1 MIKGYQVAFF
11 AASTDKPETN
21 KQFAEKLDLNYPLLS
36 DPGAKVARE
45 YGVAGIMPIAAR
57 WTFIIGK
64 DGKILSV
71 EKDVKPDT
79 AGDDLVKRLEELG
92 IPRRN

>member
-1 MIKGYQVAFF
+1 MAFF
-11 AASTDKPETN
+11 GASTDKPETN
-21 KQFAEKLDLNYPLLS
+21 KAFAQKLDLNYPLLS

-45 YGVAGIMPIAAR
+45 YGVAGMLPIAAR

-71 EKDVKPDT
+71 EKDVKPET
-79 AGDDLVKRLEELG
+79 AGDDLVRRLEELG
-92 IPRRN
+92 VPKRK